1 MVKIREVLRLQAEG
15 HPQRKIA
22 ATVNC
27 LCSTVQKLSNSACFM
42 SGVRT
47 KTIIGRDRL
56 RIRKPPNYGAPGEII
71 RAARSPLRGRPS
83 GVQRRSGAV
92 LRGLRPLV
100 VRFAAD
106 RRRATRV
113 DVQLGRGRPSC
124 RTLLVFCREFELS
137 REMVETGRWS
147 SSREIMVR
155 PERLLAADAARPPL
169 RSGPP
174 PRYARRRPTWQ
185 RTAKL
190 SNSACFLSGVRII
203 ARNGRDREM
212 VLEPRNNGA
221 PGEIRTPDL
230 LVRSQALYPT
240 ELRARANAK
249 NAL

>member
-113 DVQLGRGRPSC
+113 DVQLGRGRRSC
-124 RTLLVFCREFELS
+124 RTPSGLRPLEFDLKCRMS
-137 REMVETGRWS
+137 R
-147 SSREIMVR
+147 
-155 PERLLAADAARPPL
+155 ARKGF
-169 RSGPP
+169 SCTE
-174 PRYARRRPTWQ
+174 Y
-185 RTAKL
+185 
-190 SNSACFLSGVRII
+190 NS
-203 ARNGRDREM
+203 
-212 VLEPRNNGA
+212 A
-221 PGEIRTPDL
+221 PGEIARGRR
-230 LVRSQALYPT
+230 RSASASLRPAAA
-240 ELRARANAK
+240 LRASTSNLAADGQVVELCLFSVGSSNYREKWSRPGDGPRAAK
-249 NAL
+249 

>member
-71 RAARSPLRGRPS
+71 RAARSPLRG
-83 GVQRRSGAV
+83 
-92 LRGLRPLV
+92 LRPLV

-106 RRRATRV
+106 RRRAARV
-113 DVQLGRGRPSC
+113 DVQLGRRRPSC

-147 SSREIMVR
+147 SS
-155 PERLLAADAARPPL
+155 
-169 RSGPP
+169 
-174 PRYARRRPTWQ
+174 
-185 RTAKL
+185 AK
-190 SNSACFLSGVRII
+190 
-203 ARNGRDREM
+203 
-212 VLEPRNNGA
+212 
-221 PGEIRTPDL
+221 
-230 LVRSQALYPT
+230 
-240 ELRARANAK
+240 
-249 NAL
+249 